1 MQKGYNYI
9 YKYLILYIVLS
20 FIDNKNIINCQ
31 KIKNKLKLYEMSNE
45 VIYDNR
51 TQINLNITTKDSS
64 NCCNYSALAQKS
76 DLETE
81 NNERK

>member
-1 MQKGYNYI
+1 MRKGYNYI

-31 KIKNKLKLYEMSNE
+31 KIKNKLKLYEMPNE
-45 VIYDNR
+45 VVFENG
-51 TQINLNITTKDSS
+51 TQINLNETSS
-64 NCCNYSALAQKS
+64 NSSNYCNYSALAQKS
-76 DLETE
+76 EFQPE